1 LKISLLTGGDDP
13 NYALPFLSVLI
24 DNGISVDFIGNN
36 LMQNAEIVR
45 HRNVNYYN
53 LRGDQNEQVPFGRK
67 VIRILKYYYRLV
79 KYAARSD
86 SRLFHILWLNKF
98 IYFDRTIL
106 NIYFKLLGKK
116 LVFTAHNV
124 NARERNGNDTP
135 FNRLTL
141 KFLYEIV
148 DHIIVHTEKM
158 KLQLVE
164 GFNIK
169 ESKISIISFS
179 LNQFIPKSDLT
190 RREAKE
196 KLQLQESQYALLFF
210 GRIASYKGLE
220 YLVQAFSQFKEKKN
234 QARLMVVGKIER
246 DSTEY
251 WKNIQRMI
259 EEYQLR
265 NYILFRIEY
274 IPDEDIEI
282 YFKAADVVILSY
294 KNVFQSGPLFMAY
307 NFGLPVIASD
317 VGSFKEDIVEGQT
330 GYICQPE
337 DPKDLANKIELFF
350 QSDLYKDLEVTQAK
364 IRAYANETYSR
375 EKNGKLTSDI
385 YKKLLLN
392 NKGSPGS

>member
-98 IYFDRTIL
+98 
-106 NIYFKLLGKK
+106 KK